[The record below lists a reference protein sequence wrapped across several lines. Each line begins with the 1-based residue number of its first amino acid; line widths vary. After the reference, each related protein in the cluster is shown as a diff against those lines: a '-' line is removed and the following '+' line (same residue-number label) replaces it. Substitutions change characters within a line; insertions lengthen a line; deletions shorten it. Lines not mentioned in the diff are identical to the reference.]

1 MTLWPRL
8 PFRSDETLLS
18 YADRLSMIH
27 TGRGMERLIR
37 DLGINSEHFTS
48 GREDAVV
55 VFAEAAGLPVGLAQ
69 RASVRVFQ
77 RGGSF
82 RGELISKSFLS
93 PRVTRYCPDCLVEDG
108 KRDDHRFRLIWGF
121 RHVAR
126 CDLHA
131 QWFVDAP
138 CAGETNM
145 RLALGAARL
154 GETLTADTETPE
166 YLSWLRSRLHG
177 GSCPRNPWMDGQ
189 TTEQVLAAS
198 EMLGGILQHGHKV
211 AITQLSPEETEEAT
225 DIGFS
230 IYSEGPEAIEEA
242 LDTIR
247 QTSPATAVQAGPL
260 AYYGKLFDW
269 LDRRSNAIDPGPIR
283 DILRDHIVKH
293 SAIEPGTR
301 VLGAEITERRFHTL
315 YSLSTAVGIERPRLS
330 RLLKKLGR
338 IPSSATEV
346 ETGNMVFEVDKTVP
360 LIEAFKTAI
369 PLHDVPEY
377 LGASQRQVEILY
389 RVGVL
394 QPMVPRAER
403 GDVRNVV
410 FGRSHLDDFL
420 KRISDLPALDD
431 AAVGNYH
438 PISYACQRGAGRF
451 EDIFGDILERQTL
464 AFRHSEK
471 SGVSAIYVDVRSLV
485 SIRKSA

>member
-8 PFRSDETLLS
+8 PFHADETLLS
-18 YADRLSMIH
+18 YADRLSILH
-27 TGRGMERLIR
+27 TGRGMERLVR
-37 DLGINSEHFTS
+37 DLGINTEHFTA
-48 GREDAVV
+48 GRGEAVLA
-55 VFAEAAGLPVGLAQ
+55 FAEAVGLPVNDAE

-77 RGGSF
+77 RGASF
-82 RGELISKSFLS
+82 RREAISKTFLS
-93 PRVTRYCPDCLVEDG
+93 PRAARYCPSCLEEDG
-108 KRDDHRFRLIWGF
+108 NHADRQFRLIWGF

-126 CDLHA
+126 CDRHSTWLLA
-131 QWFVDAP
+131 AARKD
-138 CAGETNM
+138 EINL
-145 RLALGAARL
+145 RLALGGERL
-154 GETLTADTETPE
+154 GSPRAATPEPPE
-166 YLSWLRSRLHG
+166 YLAWLRARLSG
-177 GSCPRNPWMDGQ
+177 GACLGSSWMRGQ
-189 TTEQVLAAS
+189 TLEQVLAAS
-198 EMLGGILQHGHKV
+198 EMLRGILQHGHKV
-211 AITQLSPEETEEAT
+211 ALTKLSPEQVEEAT

-247 QTSPATAVQAGPL
+247 VTSPATAVQAGPL

-301 VLGAEITERRFHTL
+301 VLGVEITERRFHTL

-394 QPMVPRAER
+394 QPLVPRAER
-403 GDVRNVV
+403 GAVRNVV

-431 AAVGNYH
+431 AAVGDYH

-451 EDIFGDILERQTL
+451 EDIFGDILEGQTL